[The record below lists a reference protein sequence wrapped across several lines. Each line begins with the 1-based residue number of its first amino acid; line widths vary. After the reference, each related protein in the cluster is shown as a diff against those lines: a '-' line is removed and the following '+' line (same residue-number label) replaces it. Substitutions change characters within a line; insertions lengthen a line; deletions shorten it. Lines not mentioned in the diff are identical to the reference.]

1 MVARGAK
8 RDLGKIA
15 NIVGMAGHAA
25 DTWNRESM
33 GPPGAPQARTIAAA
47 TDWDIAEYTCHCGP
61 ADRTF
66 EEQHGHFTIAAVMQG
81 HFTYKTDNG
90 RGLMQPGALLLG
102 NQGKCFECGHEHG
115 VGDRC
120 IALHIAPQL
129 FDEIGASVTGALNYK
144 FRRAALPPM
153 PGLLPQVAKIETL
166 ASQGDALLIGQ
177 SVPTLVASILAA
189 ASGQQPTRR
198 AATARDER
206 RVGRV
211 LSYLQAHA
219 TKESLGLDEL
229 ADVATMSKYHF
240 LRTFQQT
247 VGVTPHQYLLNLR
260 LRGAAVRL
268 ATTTEPVTKV
278 ALDNGFGDLS
288 TFNGRFRRMFGT
300 HPRAYRA
307 RGG

>member
-1 MVARGAK
+1 MVARRAK

-15 NIVGMAGHAA
+15 NIVRMAPPTA
-25 DTWNRESM
+25 DIWDRQSN
-33 GPPGAPQARTIAAA
+33 GPPGAPDVRTIAATA
-47 TDWDIAEYTCHCGP
+47 DWDIAEYTCHCGP
-61 ADRTF
+61 ADRAF
-66 EEQHGHFTIAAVMQG
+66 EEQHGQFTIAAVMQG
-81 HFTYKTDNG
+81 HFTYRTDNG

-102 NQGKCFECGHEHG
+102 NQGRCFECGHEHG

-120 IALHIAPQL
+120 IAFHIAPQL
-129 FDEIGASVTGALNYK
+129 FDEIAASVTGALNYK

-177 SVPTLVASILAA
+177 SVPALVASILSA
-189 ASGQQPTRR
+189 ASGQPPTRR
-198 AATARDER
+198 APTARDER

-219 TKESLGLDEL
+219 SKEGLGLDEL
-229 ADVATMSKYHF
+229 ADVAIMSKYHF

-268 ATTTEPVTKV
+268 ATTSEPVTKV

-288 TFNGRFRRMFGT
+288 TFNDRFKRVFGT
-300 HPRAYRA
+300 HPLAYRA